1 MFYKKEKTGFKF
13 NSTYILLAISIGLSA
28 YGVLRSEIALYTI
41 KNNPDYSVG
50 ETPEKV
56 CYYGL
61 NSIISG
67 KALSS
72 YFSTELFDYLKDN
85 PTILNLSSEDKIIDV
100 IFRDNTCLIVL
111 KNEELMR
118 GFILPLEK
126 SLSFPLYY
134 RISTIKEDDVINVNT
149 SIKNAKKED

>member
-1 MFYKKEKTGFKF
+1 MFYKKEKISFKINF
-13 NSTYILLAISIGLSA
+13 TYVLLTISIGLSS
-28 YGVLRSEIALYTI
+28 YGALKNEIALYTI
-41 KNNPDYSVG
+41 KNNPDFSVG

-56 CYYGL
+56 CFYGL

-100 IFRDNTCLIVL
+100 IYRDNTCLIVI

-118 GFILPLEK
+118 GFLLPLEK

-134 RISTIKEDDVINVNT
+134 RISTIKEDDVININT
-149 SIKNAKKED
+149 GIKNAKKED